1 MEWVLLF
8 AMVCGFSSLSS
19 KIKMLSLQVSNDR
32 KGNAK
37 DKKLLSSLDNLVG
50 KKVEIEDDEHY
61 YENEDKGILK
71 YYDDTWIAI
80 ESFNKK
86 NKREVN
92 YFRIANISAINIIED
107 K

>member
-1 MEWVLLF
+1 MEWILLF

-19 KIKMLSLQVSNDR
+19 KLEKLSRQLSNDSNSNT
-32 KGNAK
+32 KN
-37 DKKLLSSLDNLVG
+37 KKLFSSLKSFVG

-61 YENEDKGILK
+61 YENEDKGILR